1 MEIST
6 GRGFGKIIS
15 IIETH
20 NLNREMIL
28 AKEYYDGMYQ

>member
-15 IIETH
+15 IIETQ
-20 NLNREMIL
+20 NSNREMIL
-28 AKEYYDGMYQ
+28 EE